1 MAEASTFIGLTASV
15 APEYQAI
22 AISGLFLAGNIGVIS
37 GLAGS
42 SAVAELSLKMELAK
56 GLADYPN
63 KDKVSRP
70 VCAPFWHAV
79 CL

>member
-15 APEYQAI
+15 PTEYQAI

-42 SAVAELSLKMELAK
+42 SAVAELSLKRELVK
-56 GLADYPN
+56 GLVDYRN
-63 KDKVSRP
+63 KDKVS
-70 VCAPFWHAV
+70 APFRTRA
-79 CL
+79 